1 MEASELRT
9 LTHEELKTRIR
20 GWRDEL
26 FRAKLRGHSQEMKNT
41 SIFEKLKRD
50 IARGCTLL
58 TEKANILLTEKKK
71 S

>member
-9 LTHEELKTRIR
+9 LTPEELKTRIR

-26 FRAKLRGHSQEMKNT
+26 FRARLQGHSQEMKNT

-50 IARGCTLL
+50 IARGNT
-58 TEKANILLTEKKK
+58 LLTEKKK
-71 S
+71 GSS